1 MFRLLSLSLRFTA
14 LQRRLLQLSSL
25 LSVLF
30 WGSDDM
36 RHGPALCKPQGLGE
50 SGGYTESLVESRRL
64 LTRLLEA
71 IKCVSISLCWEYCCQ
86 NDNLNQIVR
95 K

>member
-50 SGGYTESLVESRRL
+50 SGGYTESGGEQKASDETVGSYQVCFNFPVLGVL
-64 LTRLLEA
+64 LP
-71 IKCVSISLCWEYCCQ
+71 K
-86 NDNLNQIVR
+86 
-95 K
+95 